1 MDNNGMNI
9 AAIETL
15 INGLTT
21 DTSFNWEEVRLHC
34 RTILYS
40 CFILEIEPHQLPL
53 SEHFAGTLSAC
64 QKRQFLQEYLSL
76 YLETQ
81 GERYR
86 LISKL
91 LENEPAWSYL
101 LKSADTI
108 IEKKSR

>member
-1 MDNNGMNI
+1 
-9 AAIETL
+9 
-15 INGLTT
+15 
-21 DTSFNWEEVRLHC
+21 
-34 RTILYS
+34 
-40 CFILEIEPHQLPL
+40 
-53 SEHFAGTLSAC
+53 
-64 QKRQFLQEYLSL
+64 L